1 MSTWVEYFKL
11 PEKLS
16 FSEEV
21 VSKIYN
27 MRPEVKSKI
36 KMFGKE
42 VEIPRL
48 QKAYGRSYAFSGA
61 VAEASEPIPE
71 IFKNIKEFLDKR
83 YNVNFNMMLI
93 NWYCDG
99 NDYIGEHSDNE
110 KQIKENTPII
120 TVSLG
125 AERDFVLKDIKTKKR
140 KVYKLENNSVFTMGG
155 TCQKTHKHSLPVRK
169 LVKNYRISLTFR
181 VFS

>member
-1 MSTWVEYFKL
+1 MFTWTEYFKL
-11 PEKLS
+11 PQNLC
-16 FSEEV
+16 FSDEIINE
-21 VSKIYN
+21 IYN

-36 KMFGKE
+36 KMFGKD
-42 VEIPRL
+42 VELPRL
-48 QKAYGRSYAFSGA
+48 QKAYGRSYTFSGA
-61 VAEASEPIPE
+61 VAEASDPIPE
-71 IFKNIKEFLDKR
+71 LFKNIKEFLDKR

-93 NWYCDG
+93 NWYRDG
-99 NDYIGEHSDNE
+99 NDYIGEHADNE

-125 AERDFVLKDIKTKKR
+125 AERDFVLKEIKTKTR
-140 KVYKLENNSVFTMGG
+140 KVYKLESNSVFTMGG

-169 LVKNYRISLTFR
+169 KVQDYRISLTFR